1 MPMTLEELSDRME
14 IQELLVRYS
23 HCVDTCDFDGLDHVF
38 TPDAHI
44 DYTAMGGAKGTLP
57 EIKAFLS
64 KAMPIFKSYQHMIGN
79 TVLELDGDR
88 ATARTICHNPMM
100 LDRKGEEWV
109 YVCGLWYVDELV
121 RTDEGWRIAQRV
133 EERCY
138 VDNEPP
144 EFKRRD

>member
-1 MPMTLEELSDRME
+1 MPMTLEEISDRME

-23 HCVDTCDFDGLDHVF
+23 HCVDTCDFDGLDNVF

-100 LDRKGEEWV
+100 LDRKG
-109 YVCGLWYVDELV
+109 GD
-121 RTDEGWRIAQRV
+121 
-133 EERCY
+133 
-138 VDNEPP
+138 
-144 EFKRRD
+144 